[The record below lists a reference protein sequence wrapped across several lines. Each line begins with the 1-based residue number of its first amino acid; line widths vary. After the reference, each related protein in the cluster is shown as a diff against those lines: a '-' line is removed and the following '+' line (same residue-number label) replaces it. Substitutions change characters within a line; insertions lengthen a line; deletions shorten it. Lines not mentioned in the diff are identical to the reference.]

1 MTSAEEGQ
9 HPSNEPE
16 EWQDT
21 HPLSPLRWQT
31 WEKWC
36 LVPQAQFPGFWGFLK
51 MSGRFYKNA
60 CKVAQL
66 GRKTFSSNMIWVW
79 HSSTQAYY
87 LILDY
92 LIETTSFWLPYYGS
106 FIEVLSLR
114 LPHWVT
120 KAARQGGLIK
130 FAFHHWGILIEAAL
144 CRFLHWG
151 ALFEANFLI
160 RAAFLRFSHYDCLIE
175 VGSLR
180 LLVEAAI
187 LRL

>member
-1 MTSAEEGQ
+1 MNHFKVITKAPPSYIRNMNCFIWKADTSENFWIQ
-9 HPSNEPE
+9 TLIWS
-16 EWQDT
+16 
-21 HPLSPLRWQT
+21 LSKSMLAPKPQT

-51 MSGRFYKNA
+51 LSRRFYKNA

-66 GRKTFSSNMIWVW
+66 GRKTFSSNVIWVW

-120 KAARQGGLIK
+120 NAARQGGRIK
-130 FAFHHWGILIEAAL
+130 FAFHHWGILM
-144 CRFLHWG
+144 
-151 ALFEANFLI
+151 
-160 RAAFLRFSHYDCLIE
+160 
-175 VGSLR
+175 
-180 LLVEAAI
+180 
-187 LRL
+187 